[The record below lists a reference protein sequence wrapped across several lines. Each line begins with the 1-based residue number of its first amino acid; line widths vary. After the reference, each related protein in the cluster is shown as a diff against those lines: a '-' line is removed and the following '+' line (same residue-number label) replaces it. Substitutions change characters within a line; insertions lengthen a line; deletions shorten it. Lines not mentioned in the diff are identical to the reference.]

1 MIGLKTEKEHLISDT
16 NFIVVD
22 FETTGL
28 NPVNN
33 RITEIGIAH
42 VLDGRIVDEF
52 DTLVNPGQFIPSCIT
67 ELTGITN
74 EMVYDKPPFED
85 ALHKIKEYL
94 EQNTNFTVFA
104 GHNVAFDYKFLT
116 ASVMR
121 TTGEK
126 LELPTLCTC
135 RLARR
140 LNKSLLSKSL
150 YSLSRH
156 FRIKVKRRHR
166 ALDDARATAEILIHF
181 LKTLKD
187 EYGIE
192 EIHDALSFQHKKI
205 YEKDRIPSNIKR
217 IKSGLK
223 KIPPNPGVYKMLG
236 KNGEILYIGKAKNLH
251 DRVNSYF
258 YHNTSHTGK
267 VRKLIRQVRKVEFE
281 LTGSELSA
289 LILESR
295 LIKLHK
301 PHFNSA
307 IKRYRRYPFI
317 KLDIKKRFPKIEKT
331 YEVKLDGARYY
342 GPFRSSFTADSL
354 LERIDKTFYLR
365 KCKPRDLETGKDKS
379 VCMYHDIGQCKA
391 PCNNSQTHADY
402 MKEVKRVVSFLESEA
417 SPGALKS
424 LETKMHILSDEMNY
438 EEASHIRD
446 RLDDLRKVL
455 MNMELTNSEM
465 NTQNYVV
472 KCSSNSAEKRSRELF
487 FVAAGKLLKSVVIDG
502 DKYDYENEY
511 LKDMIENIYFRG
523 NLFSSA
529 LYNISGKLTRED
541 LDKMKII
548 SNWIYLNNS
557 PKTLLKIDGAT
568 KTEKV
573 VEFVIDC

>member
-1 MIGLKTEKEHLISDT
+1 MIHPGTEIELLLSNT
-16 NFIVVD
+16 NFIVID

-28 NPVNN
+28 NPLNN
-33 RITEIGIAH
+33 RITEVGLVH
-42 VLDGRIVDEF
+42 VLGGKIIDEF
-52 DTLVNPGQFIPSCIT
+52 QALVNPGQFIPSYIT

-74 EMVYDKPPFED
+74 EMIYDKPPFED
-85 ALHKIKEYL
+85 VLPKVKEYL
-94 EQNTNFTVFA
+94 HGNTNFTVLA
-104 GHNVAFDYKFLT
+104 GHNVSFDYKFLRSS
-116 ASVMR
+116 AQR
-121 TTGEK
+121 ATGEK
-126 LELPTLCTC
+126 IELPTLCTC

-150 YSLSRH
+150 YSLSKH

-166 ALDDARATAEILIHF
+166 ALDDAKATAEILIHF
-181 LKTLKD
+181 LKTLQD

-205 YEKDRIPSNIKR
+205 YEKDKIPPNIKR
-217 IKSGLK
+217 IKDDLK
-223 KIPPNPGVYKMLG
+223 KIPPSPGVYRMLG
-236 KNGEILYIGKAKNLH
+236 KEGEILYIGKAKNLH

-267 VRKLIRQVRKVEFE
+267 VRKLIRQVRRVEFE

-307 IKRYRRYPFI
+307 IKRYRRFPFI
-317 KLDIKKRFPKIEKT
+317 KLDMKKRYPKIEKT

-365 KCKPRDLETGKDKS
+365 KCKSSDLETGKNKS
-379 VCMYHDIGQCKA
+379 ACMYYDIGQCKA
-391 PCNNSQTHADY
+391 PCNLSQPHTDY
-402 MKEVKRVVSFLESEA
+402 SNEVKRVVNFLESEA
-417 SPGALKS
+417 SPGALKQ
-424 LETKMHILSDEMNY
+424 LEDKMHKMSDELNY
-438 EEASHIRD
+438 EEASLIRD

-455 MNMELTNSEM
+455 MNMELTNAEM
-465 NTQNYVV
+465 NMKNYVV
-472 KCSSNSAEKRSRELF
+472 KCNANGGDKKTSEVF
-487 FVAAGKLLKSVVIDG
+487 FVAAGKLLKSIVIG
-502 DKYDYENEY
+502 DEYEYENDYIKE
-511 LKDMIENIYFRG
+511 LIENIYFRG
-523 NLFSSA
+523 NLFSSVI
-529 LYNISGKLTRED
+529 YNFSGKFSKDE

-557 PKTLLKIDGAT
+557 PKALFKIDERT

-573 VEFVIDC
+573 LNFITKV